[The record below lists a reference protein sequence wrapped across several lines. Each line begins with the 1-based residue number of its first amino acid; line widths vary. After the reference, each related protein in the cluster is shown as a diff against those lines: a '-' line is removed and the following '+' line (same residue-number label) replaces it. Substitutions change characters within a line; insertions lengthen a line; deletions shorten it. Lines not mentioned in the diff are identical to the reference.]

1 MTAKIARLRPV
12 PTIAFEPEEGK
23 RLRCQSAETGR
34 KQVQGADG
42 SRPHHPWSQDTYD
55 LQMKAKVAVTLIGEV
70 FSNLKAMEDLHEF
83 KLRENSG
90 IDELAFQIH
99 EIQKTTERL
108 QPT

>member
-1 MTAKIARLRPV
+1 MTIVRLRPASA
-12 PTIAFEPEEGK
+12 TAHEEGT
-23 RLRCQSAETGR
+23 RLRRQSAETG
-34 KQVQGADG
+34 KEKVQGAED
-42 SRPHHPWSQDTYD
+42 SRPHRPWSQDAYE
-55 LQMKAKVAVTLIGEV
+55 LQMRAKVAVTLAGEV
-70 FSNLKAMEDLHEF
+70 FSNLKAMEDLLEF